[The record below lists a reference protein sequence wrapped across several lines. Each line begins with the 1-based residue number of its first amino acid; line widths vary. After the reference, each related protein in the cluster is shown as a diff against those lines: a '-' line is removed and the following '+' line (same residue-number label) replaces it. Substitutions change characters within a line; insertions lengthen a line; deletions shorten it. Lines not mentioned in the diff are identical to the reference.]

1 MPVEVNMDSATRL
14 DIDQLYRT
22 CNPELLP
29 FKTTET
35 LEDFTGIYGQERAV
49 EAMEFGM
56 GMHRPDYNLFVMG
69 HSQSGRFSFVMDTLK
84 RQAKKAKKPLDWC
97 YLNNLTD
104 LRHPQAFYFAPGKG
118 AVFKSDIQSLL
129 ESMASE
135 LPAAFEN
142 PSYQRAKSRI
152 ERDFNKL
159 YDLALE
165 QVENRA
171 RSKSIALYRDAG
183 SVGFTPVLDGQ
194 AMDEAA
200 FSQLEEAQRNQ
211 VNADID
217 ELEEFLNESL
227 TSLPQWRREAN
238 EKQKKLEHTT
248 ARSAMNPVFQP
259 LKEKYASQPRVVGYL
274 SQMEL
279 ELVRQAAELTG
290 DDKVID
296 DRTHATRLAQLE
308 QQFGVNMIVDHQK
321 TKGLPVVFEAHPS
334 YDNLFGRVE
343 YSSEMGAM
351 VTNYQLIRGGALHQA
366 NGGYLLLEAEK
377 LFEHPMVWSAIKRA
391 LRSSTLKI
399 ENPFAELSGMNNITL
414 DPEPIDLKV
423 KVVIIGD
430 RELYYML
437 QQMDPDFSTL
447 FRVVVDFD
455 DDVLRTDA
463 AIRNYARLIRTLSQQ
478 EGCAHLSRTAVAR
491 LVEHSSRMAE
501 DQAQLSAQIG
511 EMKDLI
517 CEADYKRQKAAD
529 ELIQVQHIQRAL
541 DAKERR
547 TDRLSSRMRD
557 EIINRVILI
566 DTQGTAVGQCNGLT
580 VLEVGEVRFGTPA
593 RITATVHPGDKGI
606 VDIEKEVT
614 LGQPIH
620 SKGVMILSG
629 YLGHKYAQDFVLALS
644 ANIALEQSYGY
655 VDGDSASLAEICTLI
670 SALTHTPIKQSFA
683 LTGSINQY
691 GEVQAIGGVNE
702 KIEGFFDV
710 CIANGLTGE
719 QGVIIPQANQR
730 NLMLKQAVVQAVAEG
745 VFHIFTVAT
754 VDQALELLTGRK
766 PGVRK
771 PDGSFTPRSL
781 NFEVVKRLKELA
793 KANS

>member
-1 MPVEVNMDSATRL
+1 MSAEINMDSATRL
-14 DIDQLYRT
+14 DVDQLYRT
-22 CNPELLP
+22 CNLELLP

-35 LEDFTGIYGQERAV
+35 LENFKGVYGQERAV

-84 RQAKKAKKPLDWC
+84 REAKKAKKPHDWC
-97 YLNNLTD
+97 YLNNLSD

-118 AVFKSDIQSLL
+118 SVFKNDIGQLL
-129 ESMASE
+129 DAMASE
-135 LPAAFEN
+135 IPAAFEI
-142 PSYQRAKSRI
+142 PSYQRSKSRI

-165 QVENRA
+165 KVENQA
-171 RSKSIALYRDAG
+171 RSKSIALYREAG
-183 SVGFTPVLDGQ
+183 SVGFTPVRDGQ

-200 FSQLEEAQRNQ
+200 FSQLEEGQRTQ
-211 VNADID
+211 VNADIS

-238 EKQKKLEHTT
+238 EKQKKLEHLT
-248 ARSAMNPVFQP
+248 ARGAMTPVFGP
-259 LKEKYASQPRVVGYL
+259 LKEKYASQPRVVSYL

-279 ELVRQAAELTG
+279 ELVKQAAELAG
-290 DDKVID
+290 DDRASEE
-296 DRTHATRLAQLE
+296 RTHASRLAQLE
-308 QQFGVNMIVDHQK
+308 QQFGVNMIVDHQR
-321 TKGLPVVFEAHPS
+321 TKGVPVVFESHPS

-343 YSSEMGAM
+343 YSTEMGAM

-377 LFEHPMVWSAIKRA
+377 LFEQPLVWSAIKRA
-391 LRSSTLKI
+391 LRSSKLKI
-399 ENPFAELSGMNNITL
+399 ENPFAEQSGASNITL
-414 DPEPIDLKV
+414 DPEPIDLQV

-430 RELYYML
+430 RELYYLL

-447 FRVVVDFD
+447 FRVVVDFED
-455 DDVLRTDA
+455 ELPRTEA
-463 AIRNYARLIRTLSQQ
+463 FIRNYARLIRTLSQQ
-478 EGCAHLSRTAVAR
+478 EGCAHLSRPAVGR
-491 LVEHSSRMAE
+491 LIEHSSRMAE
-501 DQAQLSAQIG
+501 DQGQLSAQIG

-517 CEADYKRQKAAD
+517 CEADYKRKKAGD
-529 ELIQVQHIQRAL
+529 ELIQVQHIQQAL

-547 TDRLSSRMRD
+547 TDRLSSKMRE
-557 EIINRVILI
+557 EIVNRVILI
-566 DTQGTAVGQCNGLT
+566 DTQGTAVGKCNGLT

-670 SALTHTPIKQSFA
+670 SALTHTPIRQNFA

-702 KIEGFFDV
+702 KIEGFFDL
-710 CIANGLTGE
+710 CLATGLTGE

-730 NLMLKQAVVQAVAEG
+730 NLMLKKEVVRAVAEG
-745 VFHIFTVAT
+745 VFCIYTVAT

-771 PDGSFTPRSL
+771 PDGSFTQRSL

-793 KANS
+793 KTND

>member
-1 MPVEVNMDSATRL
+1 MDSATRL
-14 DIDQLYRT
+14 DLDQLYRT

-35 LEDFTGIYGQERAV
+35 LEDFNGIYGQERAV
-49 EAMEFGM
+49 EAMEFGI
-56 GMHRPDYNLFVMG
+56 GMHRPGYNLFVMG
-69 HSQSGRFSFVMDTLK
+69 HNQSGRFSFVMETLK
-84 RQAKKAKKPLDWC
+84 REAKKAKKPLDWC

-104 LRHPQAFYFAPGKG
+104 PRHPQAFYFAPGKG
-118 AVFKSDIQSLL
+118 SVFKTDIQHLL
-129 ESMASE
+129 EAVASE
-135 LPAAFEN
+135 LPTAYEN
-142 PSYQRAKSRI
+142 PTYQRAKSRI
-152 ERDFNKL
+152 DRDFNRQ

-183 SVGFTPVLDGQ
+183 SVGFTPVADGQ

-200 FSQLEEAQRNQ
+200 FSQLSEEERNQ
-211 VNADID
+211 VNADINQ
-217 ELEEFLNESL
+217 LEEFLNESL
-227 TSLPQWRREAN
+227 TSLPIWRRESN
-238 EKQKKLEHTT
+238 EKQKKLEQDT
-248 ARSAMNPVFQP
+248 ARSVMSPLFQP
-259 LKEKYASQPRVVGYL
+259 LKEKYASQPRVVTYL
-274 SQMEL
+274 SQMEV
-279 ELVRQAAELTG
+279 ELVKHATDLVG
-290 DDKVID
+290 DDKLGEE
-296 DRTHATRLAQLE
+296 RSKAQRLAQLE
-308 QQFGVNMIVDHQK
+308 HQFGVNMIVDHQK
-321 TKGLPVVFEAHPS
+321 TKGLPVVFESHPS

-351 VTNYQLIRGGALHQA
+351 VTNYQLVRGGSLHRA
-366 NGGYLLLEAEK
+366 NGGYLVIEAEK

-391 LRSSTLKI
+391 LKSNRIKI
-399 ENPFAELSGMNNITL
+399 ENPFAELSGVNTITL
-414 DPEPIDLKV
+414 DPESIELKV

-437 QQMDPDFSTL
+437 QQMDPDFSKL

-455 DDVLRTDA
+455 DDVPRTDA

-478 EGCAHLSRTAVAR
+478 ENCAHLNRPAVAR

-501 DQAQLSAQIG
+501 DQALLSARIG
-511 EMKDLI
+511 DMKDLI
-517 CEADYKRQKAAD
+517 CEAEFKRQLD
-529 ELIQVQHIQRAL
+529 GDDLIQVAHIESAL
-541 DAKERR
+541 EAKERR
-547 TDRLSSRMRD
+547 TDRLSTRMRE
-557 EIINRVILI
+557 EIINEVVLI
-566 DTQGTAVGQCNGLT
+566 DTEGTAVGKSNGLT
-580 VLEVGEVRFGTPA
+580 VLQVGEVSFGTPA

-629 YLGHKYAQDFVLALS
+629 YLGHKYAQNFNLSLS
-644 ANIALEQSYGY
+644 ASIALEQSYGY

-702 KIEGFFDV
+702 KIEGFFDL
-710 CIANGLTGE
+710 CTAKGLTGE
-719 QGVIIPQANQR
+719 QGVIIPKANQR
-730 NLMLKQAVVQAVAEG
+730 NLMLKQSVVQAVAEG
-745 VFHIFTVAT
+745 MFQVYTVSS

-766 PGVRK
+766 PGIRK
-771 PDGSFTPRSL
+771 LDGGFTQRSL

-793 KANS
+793 KAGG